1 MNKINCC
8 ICDTPFQLFTC
19 LNIFYGNN
27 DSGETDLF
35 LGNVFQ
41 DKEHMIKRLKE
52 AKIFRH
58 IYIYDVNE
66 YENSTL
72 CVVLNKVQ
80 RMIKPEKYIERV
92 VKEKFVLSEQQYTD
106 VYISMAFRFSIAFVL
121 GCPNATLHYY
131 DDGLGSYLG
140 KIYEHSIDRKWKLL
154 YGLFGVSYKRL
165 YPDVRHVY
173 SAMLCKSEMTGELME
188 ISRNNYLDEEYRAFL
203 KDVFEYER
211 NGHYDRK
218 TMVYLTRPNDFKKE
232 QIDALDA
239 ELEKKLLAYGNEC
252 LLRVHPRDLRKDLVA
267 IDKDEM
273 LKLWELVCLDSVRE
287 DMSLIGWFST
297 AQFIPKILYDMEPE
311 IVLTFPMY
319 KECFSDDWM
328 KKYLQFAEDVRD
340 IYRDKSKIV
349 LINSMEEFE
358 QYLSRKC
365 NKSL

>member
-27 DSGETDLF
+27 SGETDLF
-35 LGNVFQ
+35 LGNAFQ
-41 DKEHMIKRLKE
+41 DNGHIVRRLKE
-52 AKIFRH
+52 AEIFRH
-58 IYIYDVNE
+58 IYFYDVNE
-66 YENSTL
+66 YENSIFRS
-72 CVVLNKVQ
+72 VSNKFQ
-80 RMIKPEKYIERV
+80 RIIKPGKYVERV
-92 VKEKFVLSEQQYTD
+92 VKEQFVLREQKYTD

-121 GCPNATLHYY
+121 SCSDATLHYY
-131 DDGLGSYLG
+131 DDGLGSYFG
-140 KIYEHSIDRKWKLL
+140 KIYEHSIDCKWKLL

-173 SAMLCKSEMTGELME
+173 SAVLCKSEMTGQLVE
-188 ISRNNYLDEEYRAFL
+188 IPKDNYLNEAYRSLF

-211 NGHYDRK
+211 NELYDRK

-232 QIDALDA
+232 QIDVIDT
-239 ELEKKLLAYGNEC
+239 ELEKKLLSYGEEC
-252 LLRVHPRDLRKDLVA
+252 LLRVHPRDLRKNAVS

-319 KECFSDDWM
+319 KECFADDWM
-328 KKYLQFAEDVRD
+328 RKYFQFTEDVRD
-340 IYRDKSKIV
+340 LYRDKNKIV

-358 QYLSRKC
+358 QYLSGKC